1 MKVSTKFSLIAL
13 AITTIPIVVVLLM
26 SKGTL
31 LFQEKNFQKVI
42 TLGIAVAILLGL
54 GSPLLG
60 MRWLFLGHFRRIK
73 DLCLEVRN
81 GNFVFFDLPHE
92 PQRKEEENEI
102 TAIMREMNWM
112 VNQIRIRD
120 SQLRNMVAKLET
132 AKKALEQSE
141 EHYRLLVENMGD
153 VVFTLDLQG
162 SFTFISKKGKE
173 ILGYEPGTL
182 LGRNVKEFLPSESIA
197 IFEKNLDRQIKNKTE
212 IPQEINFVTEGL
224 RVRQVLPEKEIIHP
238 YEIDF
243 VAADDRYIPLEIN
256 TSLLFNPEGKL
267 TGLQGIARDMSEH
280 KRLEAELL
288 QAKKM
293 EVIGTL
299 AGGMAHDFNNILQAI
314 SGLTELI
321 LIRKTEEDPEYLNL
335 TRILTQTRR
344 ASELIRQLLTFS
356 RKEKGRLRP
365 LNLNTVLKNIKEILI
380 QTLPRMID
388 IKVNLTNDL
397 KRINADP
404 TQVEQIIM
412 NLAINARDAMP
423 DGGKLVFTT
432 RNVFLDEKYCQN
444 HPDIIPGKYVLLTV
458 SDTGAG
464 MDNHTLEHIF
474 EPFFTTK
481 ESGKG
486 TGLGLATV
494 YGIVKGHNGSI
505 TCHSEPG
512 KGTTFEIYLPMI
524 EAESQEQEAKRKG
537 EEKMPAGENET
548 ILLVDDE
555 EPIREVAK
563 KFLEQYGYA
572 VMTAESGEEAIEM
585 VSKAIHTMPPSAPDL
600 IILDLNMPGMGGY
613 KCLQQLLK
621 IDPNSKVIVASG
633 YSAEFQE
640 KKIHETGVRGFIA
653 KPYQMEQ
660 LLKKV
665 REVIDDT
672 SFTGMRSSH
681 SHSHGKVAEIKNA
694 GIS

>member
-1 MKVSTKFSLIAL
+1 MKLHTKFSIISLAL
-13 AITTIPIVVVLLM
+13 GLIPIIMALWM
-26 SKGTL
+26 SKDASF
-31 LFQEKNFQKVI
+31 FQEEDFQKAI

-60 MRWLFLGHFRRIK
+60 MRWLFLGHFRQIK
-73 DLCLEVRN
+73 ALCLEVRN

-153 VVFTLDLQG
+153 IIFTIDLQG
-162 SFTFISKKGKE
+162 NFTFISKKGKE
-173 ILGYEPGTL
+173 ILGYEPESL
-182 LGRNVKEFLPSESIA
+182 VGRNLREFLSSESLSA
-197 IFEKNLDRQIKNKTE
+197 FERNLERQIQGE
-212 IPQEINFVTEGL
+212 SIN
-224 RVRQVLPEKEIIHP
+224 P
-238 YEIDF
+238 YEIIF
-243 VAADDRYIPLEIN
+243 AAADNQYIPLEIN
-256 TSLLFNPEGKL
+256 TSLLFNPEGEL
-267 TGLQGIARDMSEH
+267 IGLEGIARDISEH
-280 KRLEAELL
+280 KRLEAELF

-293 EVIGTL
+293 EVIGAL
-299 AGGMAHDFNNILQAI
+299 AGGVAHDFNNILQVI
-314 SGLTELI
+314 SGFTELI
-321 LIRKTEEDPEYLNL
+321 LIRKTEEDPDYPNL

-344 ASELIRQLLTFS
+344 ASELIRRLLTFS
-356 RKEKGRLRP
+356 RKEKGQLEP
-365 LNLNTVLKNIKEILI
+365 LNLNTVLENVKEILI
-380 QTLPRMID
+380 ETLPRVID
-388 IKVNLTNDL
+388 IKFNLANDL
-397 KRINADP
+397 KLVNADP

-444 HPDIIPGKYVLLTV
+444 HPDIIPGKYVLLTI
-458 SDTGAG
+458 SDTGMG

-481 ESGKG
+481 ERGKG

-494 YGIVKGHNGSI
+494 YGIVKGHGGSI

-512 KGTTFEIYLPMI
+512 KGTTFEIYLPVI
-524 EAESQEQEAKRKG
+524 EAESQKQEAKQKG
-537 EEKMPAGENET
+537 EEKMPAGGNET

-555 EPIREVAK
+555 EPVREVAK
-563 KFLEQYGYA
+563 EFLEQYGYA

-621 IDPNSKVIVASG
+621 IDPNSKVIIASG

-640 KKIHETGVRGFIA
+640 KKIPETGARGFIA

-665 REVIDDT
+665 REMIDD
-672 SFTGMRSSH
+672 
-681 SHSHGKVAEIKNA
+681 
-694 GIS
+694 ISTRYYLSLNRKGGEEAIQ